1 MPDATTTT
9 VSVSMQSALA
19 PEAAFQALMEELALA
34 LDRVGMRFDLGPDG
48 RVTQGEFEVGRVVEW
63 TPGQHARLRWRPAS
77 WQPELETEVA
87 LRVEPDGAGARITLE
102 QRGWGALIGD
112 PGELVG
118 WFAGEVAEPVLR
130 ATAPVA
136 FGDWLIDR
144 TARRPTGPLSRA
156 IYSDPLYH
164 WPNFRVFMAELDLA
178 PQSYLLEVG
187 CGGGALLREELK
199 SGCRAAAIDHSLDMV
214 RLASEQNH
222 DAIAEGRLSVQQAS
236 AEHLPF
242 ADATFTHAM
251 MTGVLGHLPDPVA
264 ALREIRRTLVVG
276 GRFIALGSDPELR
289 GTPAAPEPA
298 ASRISFYDAEQF
310 GALAAAAGFTDF
322 SVERRDLEPYAREA
336 GVPEEHLALFQGPGA
351 LYLFARKS

>member
-9 VSVSMQSALA
+9 VTVSMKSALA
-19 PEAAFQALMEELALA
+19 PQAAFQVMMEELALA
-34 LDRVGMRFDLGPDG
+34 LDRVGMRFEPGTDG
-48 RVTQGEFEVGRVVEW
+48 RLTEGEFEVGRVAEW
-63 TPGQHARLRWRPAS
+63 TPGQQARLRWRPAD

-87 LRVEPDGAGARITLE
+87 LRVEPDGEGARITLE
-102 QRGWGALIGD
+102 QRGWGALID
-112 PGELVG
+112 DSAELVG
-118 WFAGEVAEPVLR
+118 WFAGEAAAPLLR
-130 ATAPVA
+130 ATTPVA

-144 TARRPTGPLSRA
+144 MGRRPTGAMARA

-164 WPNFRVFMAELDLA
+164 WPNFRVILAELDLT

-214 RLASEQNH
+214 KLASEQNH

-236 AEHLPF
+236 AERLPF
-242 ADATFTHAM
+242 ADATFTHAV
-251 MTGVLGHLPDPVA
+251 MTGVLGHLPDAVA

-310 GALAAAAGFTDF
+310 GALAAAAGFTEF
-322 SVERRDLEPYAREA
+322 SVERRDLEQYAREA

-351 LYLFARKS
+351 LFLFARKS

>member
-1 MPDATTTT
+1 MPDATTATVT
-9 VSVSMQSALA
+9 VSMWSALA
-19 PEAAFQALMEELALA
+19 PEAAFRALMEELALA
-34 LDRVGMRFDLGPDG
+34 LDRAGMSFEPGPDG
-48 RVTQGEFEVGRVVEW
+48 RVAQGEFEVGRMVEW
-63 TPGQHARLRWRPAS
+63 TPGQRARLRWRPAD
-77 WQPELETEVA
+77 WRPELETEA
-87 LRVEPDGAGARITLE
+87 TLRVEPDGEGARITME

-112 PGELVG
+112 PSELMG
-118 WFAGEVAEPVLR
+118 WFAGEAVTPLLR

-144 TARRPTGPLSRA
+144 TARRPTGAMART

-164 WPNFRVFMAELDLA
+164 WPNFRVFLAELDLT

-199 SGCRAAAIDHSLDMV
+199 SGCRASAIDHSLDMV

-222 DAIAEGRLSVQQAS
+222 DAVAEGRLSIQQAS

-242 ADATFTHAM
+242 GDAIFTHAV

-264 ALREIRRTLVVG
+264 ALREIRRTLAVG
-276 GRFIALGSDPELR
+276 GRFIALGSDQELR

-310 GALAAAAGFTDF
+310 GALASAAGFT
-322 SVERRDLEPYAREA
+322 
-336 GVPEEHLALFQGPGA
+336 
-351 LYLFARKS
+351 